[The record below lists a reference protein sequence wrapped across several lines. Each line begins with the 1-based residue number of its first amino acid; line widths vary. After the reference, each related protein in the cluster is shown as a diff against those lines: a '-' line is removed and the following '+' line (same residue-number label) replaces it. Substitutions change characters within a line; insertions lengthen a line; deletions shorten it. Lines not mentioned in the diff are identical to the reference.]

1 MTGDFIASHW
11 LVVLGEALVQRLEHV
26 LPFDLATL
34 ALPEH
39 LADHAMDPAGHVT
52 GDKAGAIERERW
64 LVR

>member
-1 MTGDFIASHW
+1 MAGDFVAPHRLII
-11 LVVLGEALVQRLEHV
+11 LGEALVQRLEHV

-52 GDKAGAIERERW
+52 GDKAGTIEREMAC
-64 LVR
+64 